1 MGQFGL
7 RSGPLFKIRLRQ
19 GKLFCLQGAQWL
31 ELIPLSEREFVV
43 DRSGFSI
50 TFETAVDGSVP
61 GFTLT
66 FGGGRRVR
74 GERVDPAS
82 LRDSLR
88 EFDGRYYSPELDTSY
103 TLELRGHQLMVL
115 HPRHPDMELV
125 RTRKDRFAGNQWF
138 LRQVL
143 FERDESGAVTGF
155 RAGGGRV
162 RNLLFERAGRQV
174 AESVLR
180 RF

>member
-1 MGQFGL
+1 MASKHG
-7 RSGPLFKIRLRQ
+7 IH
-19 GKLFCLQGAQWL
+19 
-31 ELIPLSEREFVV
+31 FVGSLGMA
-43 DRSGFSI
+43 DA
-50 TFETAVDGSVP
+50 ETAFRTLADTVDAGA
-61 GFTLT
+61 
-66 FGGGRRVR
+66 RRYPD
-74 GERVDPAS
+74 GEAGARANWI
-82 LRDSLR
+82 
-88 EFDGRYYSPELDTSY
+88 RYQIGM
-103 TLELRGHQLMVL
+103 LEK
-115 HPRHPDMELV
+115 HPDMELV